1 MAVRRLGPDDIE
13 PMRGLIRMFGEAFG
27 ELATYEAKPPGD
39 SYLERLL
46 RDPKFVALA
55 AIEAGDVVGGLAAYE
70 LVKFEME
77 RSEFYIYDLAV
88 REDRR
93 RRGIATALIEEL
105 RRIASAAGAW
115 VIFIQADYGDDP
127 AIALYSKLGR
137 REDVMHFDIPAD
149 PIGKLKP
156 ISPSC

>member
-1 MAVRRLGPDDIE
+1 MEQDQDSLVRRLTPADLG
-13 PMRGLIRMFGEAFG
+13 PMRALLRLFGEAFG
-27 ELATYEAKPPGD
+27 ELDTYEGNPPSD

-46 RDPKFVALA
+46 GDPKFVALV
-55 AIEAGDVVGGLAAYE
+55 AIEAGEVIGGLAAYE

-93 RRGIATALIEEL
+93 RRGVATALIEEVT
-105 RRIASAAGAW
+105 RIAGAAGAE
-115 VIFIQADYGDDP
+115 VVFIQADYGEDP

-137 REDVMHFDIPAD
+137 REEVLHFDIPAA
-149 PIGKLKP
+149 GR
-156 ISPSC
+156 S